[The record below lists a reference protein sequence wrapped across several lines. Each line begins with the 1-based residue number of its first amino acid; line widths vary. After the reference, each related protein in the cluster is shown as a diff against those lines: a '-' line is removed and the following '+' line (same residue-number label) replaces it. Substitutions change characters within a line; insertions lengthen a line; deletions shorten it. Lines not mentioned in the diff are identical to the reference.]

1 MQSHKYTCQEYCMI
15 NRFTE
20 DAKKVLSDAVSSA
33 REYGHTFV
41 GSEHLLLAITRT
53 SPKCFAN
60 TSITYERMKHQIYE
74 LAGTGMGN
82 YTGGEDLTPKC
93 KKILMQAGR
102 HAKDMGCE
110 AITISHILMAI
121 LTEECV
127 AKRIIEME
135 GVSVCDILMSLGSE
149 SREENTVTEQ
159 KKKDKPKPTPCL
171 DKNGTDLTAIAAAG
185 GIESIIGREA
195 QEERIIRILLRKSKN
210 NPCLIGDAGVG
221 KTAIAESIA
230 KRIAEGRVPERLL
243 GMRLIT
249 VDIPGIVAGTKYRG
263 EFEEKLRNIIN
274 EAKGE
279 DIILFVDEMHTI
291 VGAGSAEGSVDA
303 SNILKPPLA
312 RGEIRMI
319 GATTPGEYK
328 RIIEKDPALE
338 RRFQPVK
345 IEEPTNDECVKML
358 LATKKYYEAHHNIVI
373 TEEAVSEA
381 VRISARFINGRKLPD
396 KAVDL
401 IDEAAANSV
410 IKRGAVL
417 EAEDIVAI
425 ASAVTGIPP
434 AVLSSRGEEEC
445 IRLENALVTSL
456 IGQEEAAEKLAAC
469 YRQYLSRSNAGS
481 RPASVILAGDK
492 GAGKSYAANVF
503 TKAACFTSVIRLDM
517 NEFTES
523 HTVSKLIGSPPGYL
537 GYGEETALA
546 EKIRRLPYSALIF
559 DSAEKAHPDVQA
571 IISRI
576 LEEGVLTDSSGNT
589 VSFGC
594 AFVLVII
601 SPQRGMKATG
611 FMPAGSLSSVVPE
624 IFDGKADEV
633 ICFPSLSARSLF
645 KIMSKRCSE
654 YADRYF
660 KGRVSFSSEFYEYL
674 EKQSV
679 KLNGAASA
687 ARFAD
692 RIMADISA
700 GVKNEDGD
708 CETVLTFDGKS
719 PVLKIPE
726 KKA

>member
-1 MQSHKYTCQEYCMI
+1 MI

-20 DAKKVLSDAVSSA
+20 DAKKVLSDAVNSA

-53 SPKCFAN
+53 SPRCFAN

-74 LAGTGMGN
+74 LAGTGAGN

-102 HAKDMGCE
+102 HAKDLGCE

-149 SREENTVTEQ
+149 NREDNIIQTEH
-159 KKKDKPKPTPCL
+159 KKKERAKPTPCL
-171 DKNGTDLTAIAAAG
+171 DKNGTDLTALALAG
-185 GIESIIGREA
+185 GIESIIGRES

-221 KTAIAESIA
+221 KTAIVESLA
-230 KRIAEGRVPERLL
+230 KRIADGRVPDRLK

-249 VDIPGIVAGTKYRG
+249 IDIPGIVAGTKYRG
-263 EFEEKLRNIIN
+263 EFEEKLKSIIN

-312 RGEIRMI
+312 RGEIKMI
-319 GATTPGEYK
+319 GATTPNEYK

-345 IEEPTNDECVKML
+345 IEEPANDECIRML
-358 LATKKYYEAHHNIVI
+358 IATKKYYEAHHNITI
-373 TEEAVSEA
+373 TEKAVREA
-381 VRISARFINGRKLPD
+381 VRISSRFINGRKLPD

-410 IKRGAVL
+410 IKRGEVL
-417 EAEDIVAI
+417 DGEDIVSI
-425 ASAVTGIPP
+425 ASIMTGIPP
-434 AVLSSRGEEEC
+434 AVLSSSGESEC
-445 IRLENALVTSL
+445 KRLEGLLKEAL
-456 IGQEEAAEKLAAC
+456 IGQEEVSEKLASC
-469 YRQYLSRSNAGS
+469 YRRYLNRGS
-481 RPASVILAGDK
+481 AANRPSGVILAGEK
-492 GAGKSYAANVF
+492 GTGKSYAAGVF
-503 TKAACFTSVIRLDM
+503 TKAACFTNIIRLDM
-517 NEFTES
+517 SEFTES

-546 EKIRRLPYSALIF
+546 EKVRRLPYSALIF

-571 IISRI
+571 IISKI
-576 LEEGVLTDSSGNT
+576 LEEGTLTDSAGNT

-594 AFVLVII
+594 AFVIVIL
-601 SPQRGMKATG
+601 SPQKGMKKTG
-611 FMPAGSLSSVVPE
+611 FTFGEGAAFAIPE
-624 IFDGKADEV
+624 IFEGKADEV
-633 ICFPSLSARSLF
+633 IFFPSLSKDSLF
-645 KIMSKRCSE
+645 EIMSKRCFDFISQNS
-654 YADRYF
+654 
-660 KGRVSFSSEFYEYL
+660 KGKLCFTREFEDFL
-674 EKQSV
+674 REQSG
-679 KLNGAASA
+679 KFASA
-687 ARFAD
+687 SACVRFAD
-692 RIMADISA
+692 KLMGDVFSSLSR
-700 GVKNEDGD
+700 EDCPGEIFVSID
-708 CETVLTFDGKS
+708 DKR